1 MRYGRDVLELV
12 GNTPLV
18 QLNSISKGS
27 KGMVLAKLEFL
38 NPGGSVKDRI
48 GVSMVLDAEK
58 RGLLKPGGTIVE
70 PTSGN
75 TGMGL
80 ALVATLKGYKCI
92 FVMPEKMSIEK
103 ERLLRAF
110 GAEVVRTPT
119 DVAPD
124 DPRSNYKVAER
135 LAKEIPNAFS
145 PNQYRNPTN
154 PLAHYQTTGPELWR
168 DTEGKLTHFVAGIG
182 TGGTISGTARYLK
195 EKNPKVKVIG
205 ADPEGSIFHDR
216 FHGRNGRP
224 YTYKVEG
231 IGEDFIPDT
240 TDLKLLD
247 GIEVVSDRQAFLMAR
262 RLVREEG
269 LLVGGSSG
277 AAMEAASR
285 VAKILKK
292 GDVLVVLLPDG
303 GRSYLSTFLDD
314 GWMKENRFL

>member
-285 VAKILKK
+285 VAKTLKK

>member
-314 GWMKENRFL
+314 GWMRENRFL